1 MLASILIG
9 LTALVIVLLSSALL
23 LFAHLTGRIR
33 RSTALTVAV
42 SVVAIGAALAAA
54 GTMEGFLLGQ
64 LATPIG
70 VFLMLAAGVNGL
82 LVYQASKSAA
92 RG

>member
-9 LTALVIVLLSSALL
+9 SAALVAVSLSSAFFLY
-23 LFAHLTGRIR
+23 AHLTGRIR

-42 SVVAIGAALAAA
+42 SIIAIGGTLAVA
-54 GTMEGFLLGQ
+54 GAVDGFLFGRM
-64 LATPIG
+64 ATLIG
-70 VFLMLAAGVNGL
+70 VFLMLAAGINGF
-82 LVYQASKSAA
+82 LVLQASKSAA